1 LFKKVKIKNTDGRV
15 VELRVEDEHKYSDA
29 SGRILP
35 DAFLLK
41 NGSTA
46 RDLAFSIHS
55 DIGEG
60 FLYAIDARTKRR
72 LGEKYALRS
81 NDIIRVVYTSR

>member
-1 LFKKVKIKNTDGRV
+1 TEHKFSDAAGRV
-15 VELRVEDEHKYSDA
+15 
-29 SGRILP
+29 LP

-60 FLYAIDARTKRR
+60 FLYAIDAGTKRR
-72 LGEKYALRS
+72 LGEKYALRN
-81 NDIIRVVYTSR
+81 NDIIKVVYAR